1 VRSLCERVFL
11 FQNSDVGNAPLVVG
25 RDSSRLASIPS
36 LHQQRAV
43 QSILSEAAAAADAFG
58 GFGESRDV
66 ELDYNLTTRLR

>member
-43 QSILSEAAAAADAFG
+43 QSILSEAAADAFG